1 MMMMMMMIDWL
12 LLAFESQLQPCVW
25 TFTNLFFAAVC
36 RSAAAPDPHAALM
49 RTPHWSARCTDAH
62 ATLMCMPLRPIA
74 YYHTHQTTPTK
85 PQKLVRP
92 KLDQPDRLLRPW
104 WREQCRGGGGLRKNV
119 FASDMT
125 FSLNQNLAASVFSPT
140 LATVQDTILVLFCV
154 NTSRSKQG
162 SNRQTFRLPYGS
174 PLQWH

>member
-1 MMMMMMMIDWL
+1 MMIDWS
-12 LLAFESQLQPCVW
+12 LLAFKSRLQPCVW
-25 TFTNLFFAAVC
+25 TFTNLFVAAVR

-92 KLDQPDRLLRPW
+92 KLDQPDHLLRPW

-125 FSLNQNLAASVFSPT
+125 FSLNQNLAVYFAQRLP
-140 LATVQDTILVLFCV
+140 QYKILYWFVLFCV

-162 SNRQTFRLPYGS
+162 SNSQTFRLPYGS